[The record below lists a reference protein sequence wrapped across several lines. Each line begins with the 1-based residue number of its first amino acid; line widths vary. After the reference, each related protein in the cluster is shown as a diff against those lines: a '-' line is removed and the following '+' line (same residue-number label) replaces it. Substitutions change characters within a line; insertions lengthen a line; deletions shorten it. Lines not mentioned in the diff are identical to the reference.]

1 MFDTYKLKFKPKFT
15 KNSILFKFAIIFS
28 LFIILTLIA
37 TGILTYVYQESAYRK
52 QQEKKLHDIADYLS
66 LVIQVNGRG
75 FANYQDFFMKH
86 HQELLVPIDFAIESI
101 SEARQNFI
109 QLFEENYS
117 SKDLSDNIN
126 IEDLNHDVKMAY
138 GVNMYEYYYT
148 LFEEAKR
155 RFDIAYVYYIVPNS
169 SDLTACYMIDCVR
182 EKLPD
187 NENYIFLGDTVPQE
201 IEKHKFLWEAWNT
214 GKAPHGYDIFDN
226 KFGHTYAWY
235 VPLYIDGEK
244 LGLIGVEI
252 FVANYNQA
260 ILINIL
266 WQLLIIAG
274 ILIVAVLLTL
284 YAINKLYILRIKHL
298 AEDIFQYS
306 SSKDAKLAGVIEK
319 TTAGRDEIAELGN
332 QTAAMIMELEN
343 YMKSLINITNQLSET
358 KEQVHVMSKLANKD
372 ALTGVKNRNAYEQ
385 EIKHLEWQIAD
396 GKTKF
401 GIAMA
406 DLNYLKRINDTYG
419 HEHGNFALKKCC
431 DMLCKVF
438 NKSSVFR
445 IGGDEFVVIL
455 ENDDYEHIEEKINE
469 FNKLLSEQKK
479 DSSLQFWEKIS
490 VAIGFAKFEPSQD
503 QSVSNVFKR
512 ADKAMYSRKLAMK
525 ANRKK

>member
-1 MFDTYKLKFKPKFT
+1 MFDTYRLKFKPKFS
-15 KNSILFKFAIIFS
+15 KNSILFKFAIIFL
-28 LFIILTLIA
+28 LFIVLTLIE
-37 TGILTYVYQESAYRK
+37 TGILTYAYQESSYRK

-66 LVIQVNGRG
+66 LVIQVNGRD
-75 FANYQDFFMKH
+75 FANYQDFFLKH
-86 HQELLVPIDFAIESI
+86 CKELLVPIDFTIESI
-101 SEARQNFI
+101 SESRRKFI
-109 QLFEENYS
+109 DLFEEKYS
-117 SKDLSDNIN
+117 LKNLSDNIN
-126 IEDLNHDVKMAY
+126 IEELNHDVKMAY

-155 RFDIAYVYYIVPNS
+155 RFNIAYVYYIVPNS
-169 SDLTACYMIDCVR
+169 NDLTACYMIDCIR
-182 EKLPD
+182 EKLPG
-187 NENYIFLGDTVPQE
+187 NENYILLGDIVPE
-201 IEKHKFLWEAWNT
+201 DPKKHKFLWEAWET
-214 GKAPHGYDIFDN
+214 GKSPNGYDIFDN
-226 KFGHTYAWY
+226 EYGHTYAWY

-260 ILINIL
+260 ILINVL

-274 ILIVAVLLTL
+274 ILIVAVLLML
-284 YAINKLYILRIKHL
+284 YTINKLYISRIKHL

-306 SSKDAKLAGVIEK
+306 SSKDAKLAGIIEK

-372 ALTGVKNRNAYEQ
+372 ALTGVKNRNAYEE

-396 GKTKF
+396 GKTNF

-445 IGGDEFVVIL
+445 IGGDEFVIIL
-455 ENDDYEHIEEKINE
+455 ENEDYEQIEEKINQ
-469 FNKLLSEQKK
+469 FNNMLNEQKE
-479 DSSLQFWEKIS
+479 DPSLQVWEKIS
-490 VAIGFAKFEPSQD
+490 AAIGFAKFEPSQD
-503 QSVSNVFKR
+503 EGVSNVFKR
-512 ADKAMYSRKLAMK
+512 ADKAMYTRKLAMK
-525 ANRKK
+525 ANRK